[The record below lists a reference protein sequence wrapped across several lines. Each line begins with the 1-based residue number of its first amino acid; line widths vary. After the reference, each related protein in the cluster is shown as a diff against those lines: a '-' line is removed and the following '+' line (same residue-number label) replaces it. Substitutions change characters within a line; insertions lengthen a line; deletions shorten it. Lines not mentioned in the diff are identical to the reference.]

1 MKSSRAMCLSL
12 FFCNFAIMKKGLVL
26 EGGALRELF
35 SAGVI
40 DVMMENHIRVD
51 GLVGVSAGAA
61 FGCNYKSEQPGRAIR
76 YNKKFAHD
84 WRYCSLRSLITT
96 GDLFGGHFCYH
107 VLPTRL
113 DIFDTATFDR
123 NPMEFYVVC
132 TDVITGRPEY
142 KLLMEHGYESYEW
155 IRASASMPLAAK
167 VVKIG
172 DKKLLDG
179 GISDSIPLLFL
190 QQQGYDRNVVVLT
203 QPEGYIKKPN
213 RLLPLMRW
221 QLRRYPRFLAAV
233 EQRHVMYN
241 EQLTYV
247 RAEEQKGN
255 IVVIRPARKL
265 SIDHV
270 SHDPNEMENVY
281 QQGRQAAL
289 EKLPAILK
297 LYQEG

>member
-1 MKSSRAMCLSL
+1 MKSSRVMRLFL

-26 EGGALRELF
+26 EGGALRGLF

-113 DIFDTATFDR
+113 DVFDTATFDR

-132 TDVITGRPEY
+132 TDVTTGRPEY
-142 KLLMEHGYESYEW
+142 KLLMEHGYESCEW

-221 QLRRYPRFLAAV
+221 RLRRYPRFLEAV

-241 EQLTYV
+241 EQLTHV

>member
-1 MKSSRAMCLSL
+1 
-12 FFCNFAIMKKGLVL
+12 MKKGLVL
-26 EGGALRELF
+26 EGGALRGLF

-40 DVMMENHIRVD
+40 DVMMENHICID

-113 DIFDTATFDR
+113 DVFDTATFDR

-132 TDVITGRPEY
+132 TDVTTGQAEY
-142 KLLMEHGYESYEW
+142 KLLMKHSHECYEW
-155 IRASASMPLAAK
+155 IRASASMPLASK
-167 VVKIG
+167 VVEIG

-179 GISDSIPLLFL
+179 GISDSIPLHFF
-190 QQQGYDRNVVVLT
+190 QQKGYDRNVVVLT
-203 QPEGYIKKPN
+203 QPEGYVKKPN

-221 QLRRYPRFLAAV
+221 QLRRYPRFLEAA

-241 EQLTYV
+241 AQLAYV
-247 RAEEQKGN
+247 RAEERKGN
-255 IVVIRPARKL
+255 TVVIRPTGEL
-265 SIDHV
+265 SIEHV
-270 SHDPNEMENVY
+270 SHDPAEMENVY

-289 EKLPAILK
+289 DKLPAILK
-297 LYQEG
+297 LYQEE